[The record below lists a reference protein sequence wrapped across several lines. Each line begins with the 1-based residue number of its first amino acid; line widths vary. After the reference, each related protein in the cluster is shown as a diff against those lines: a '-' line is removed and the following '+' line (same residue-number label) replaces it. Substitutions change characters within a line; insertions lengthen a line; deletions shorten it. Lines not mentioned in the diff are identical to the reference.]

1 MGRNIFI
8 KNILTLVFI
17 TSTLTMVAQNK
28 TAMQAG
34 NQVKREEWMI
44 RIAKIEVDSAYLPQ
58 YKAAIEE
65 HTKAAIASDPGVLT
79 LYAVYEKEH
88 PTRVMVFEI
97 YASKEAYQ
105 SHIKTPHFLKYKNGT
120 LNMVKSLELI
130 DVDPI
135 ALGVKPDFLK
145 NDKK

>member
-1 MGRNIFI
+1 M
-8 KNILTLVFI
+8 K
-17 TSTLTMVAQNK
+17 K
-28 TAMQAG
+28 
-34 NQVKREEWMI
+34 K
-44 RIAKIEVDSAYLPQ
+44 
-58 YKAAIEE
+58 
-65 HTKAAIASDPGVLT
+65 
-79 LYAVYEKEH
+79 H

-135 ALGVKPDFLK
+135 ALGVKPDLLK